1 MTDLQDIVEQIDLL
15 EPVPPIAAQIM
26 VLAEDPNSSLSQI
39 ADLILNDPALTANLL
54 KTCNSAY
61 FGLSR
66 KVESVRDAI
75 SLVGLDHIVQLVL
88 LNRISPTFKKGAE
101 GYGLGEGQL
110 WRHAVSSA
118 HVAEILARRFGASEN
133 KHLIY
138 TAALL
143 KDIGKLILGRFVAFS
158 FEQIN
163 ILVRSQGHSFNDAE
177 HKIIGMNHEE
187 LGALIGQKWQ
197 FSDKLIYIIRHHH
210 LADESAREDLETSL
224 VYLAD
229 IICMMMGVCTGAD
242 GLSYRFY
249 SDVLNRMD
257 LTEEDLL
264 GIIAEAGKNQQH
276 VESLLNP
283 ALQTN
288 NDD

>member
-1 MTDLQDIVEQIDLL
+1 MTDLKDIVKQIDQL
-15 EPVPPIAAQIM
+15 EPVPPITTQLM
-26 VLAEDPNSSLSQI
+26 SLAEDPDSSLSEV

-66 KVESVRDAI
+66 KVDSLRDAI
-75 SLVGLDHIVQLVL
+75 GFVGLDHIVQLVM
-88 LNRISPTFKKGAE
+88 LNSVARNFRNQPQ
-101 GYGLGEGQL
+101 GYGLGEGEL

-118 HVAEILARRFGASEN
+118 HVAKILAGKFGISQH

-158 FEQIN
+158 LEEIN
-163 ILVRSQGHSFNDAE
+163 ILVHSKGYSFNDAE
-177 HKIIGMNHEE
+177 KKIIGMNHEE
-187 LGALIGQKWQ
+187 LGAMVGRNWH
-197 FSDKLIYIIRHHH
+197 FGDKLIYIIRHHH
-210 LADESAREDLETSL
+210 LSDESAREDPATSV

-229 IICMMMGVCTGAD
+229 IICMMMGISTGAD

-249 SDVLNRMD
+249 SDVLKRMD
-257 LTEEDLL
+257 LTETDLQV
-264 GIIAEAGKNQQH
+264 IIAETGENQQKIDQ
-276 VESLLNP
+276 LLN
-283 ALQTN
+283 LI
-288 NDD
+288 

>member
-1 MTDLQDIVEQIDLL
+1 MPDLKDIVRQIDQL
-15 EPVPPIAAQIM
+15 EPVPPVATQILE
-26 VLAEDPNSSLSQI
+26 LAEEPDSALSEI
-39 ADLILNDPALTANLL
+39 ADLIINDPAITANLL

-61 FGLSR
+61 FGLNR

-75 SLVGLDHIVQLVL
+75 AFVGLDQIVQLIM
-88 LNRISPTFKKGAE
+88 LNSVSQNLQKQLQ
-101 GYGLGEGQL
+101 GYGLGEGEL

-118 HVAEILARRFGASEN
+118 HVAKILAGKFGISQHR
-133 KHLIY
+133 HLIY

-158 FEQIN
+158 FEEIN
-163 ILVRSQGHSFNDAE
+163 ILVNSKGFSFNEAE
-177 HKIIGMNHEE
+177 KKVIGMNHEE
-187 LGALIGQKWQ
+187 LGAMVGQKWR

-210 LADESAREDLETSL
+210 LSNESAREDLETSL

-249 SDVLNRMD
+249 SDVLKRMD
-257 LTEEDLL
+257 LTEKDLQA
-264 GIIAEAGKNQQH
+264 IIAETGENQQKI
-276 VESLLNP
+276 ENLLN
-283 ALQTN
+283 LI
-288 NDD
+288 